1 MLAERAVALLERITP
16 PPPAHVPVDERQ
28 SGVIPYSI
36 VERTPVFLLVTSRQR
51 GHWIFPKGKIGEGL
65 TPSQSAARE
74 AYQEAGVEGTIAEAP
89 VGAYRA
95 WKTRGVRRLV
105 IEVDM
110 YPLRVEHQ
118 HEAWRETGER
128 YRHWVT
134 LAEAS
139 RLISDKRIVAL
150 VRGFA
155 RALREGDA

>member
-1 MLAERAVALLERITP
+1 MLVESAIALLERITP

-28 SGVIPYSI
+28 SGVIPYAL
-36 VERTPVFLLVTSRQR
+36 VEQTPVFLLVTSRQR
-51 GHWIFPKGKIGEGL
+51 GHWIFPKGKIGEGM
-65 TPSQSAARE
+65 TPFQSAARE
-74 AYQEAGVEGTIAEAP
+74 AFQEAGVEGVIAETP

-95 WKTRGVRRLV
+95 WKTRGVRRFV

-110 YPLRVEHQ
+110 YPLKVEQQ
-118 HEAWRETGER
+118 HEAWRETSQR

-139 RLISDKRIVAL
+139 RLITDKRIVAL

-155 RALREGDA
+155 RTLREGNA